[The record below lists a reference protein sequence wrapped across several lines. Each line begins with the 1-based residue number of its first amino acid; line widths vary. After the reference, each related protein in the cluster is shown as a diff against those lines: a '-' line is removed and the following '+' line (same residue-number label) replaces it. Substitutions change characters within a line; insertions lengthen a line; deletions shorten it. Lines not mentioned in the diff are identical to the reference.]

1 MMSAKDAAISGRVLI
16 VDDDLDWREALAL
29 VISGDGATC
38 ELVGSATE
46 ALDVLARET
55 FDVVVCDVRMAGMNG
70 LELLDRVK
78 GTQPSLPFIL
88 ITALGGVQ
96 DAVEAMKRGAFDYAV
111 KPCDSDALREMVVG
125 AIGARRRQANDV
137 TVRAGSPRST
147 VMRELIGPGPAMSRL
162 QACIDLVATSTAPVL
177 VTGETGVGKELVAR
191 AIHARS
197 ERRHRPFIAVNAS
210 AVQED
215 LFESEVFGHVRG
227 AFTGAAQSRKGLL
240 TEAHGGT
247 CLLDEIGDMP
257 MGMQSKLLRVLQ
269 FGEVRPVGSDR
280 THLVDVRVI
289 AATHRDLPALVRE
302 GRFREDLYF
311 RLNVLPV
318 FVPPLRERRED
329 IPALAAHFLAQAR
342 QRASR
347 SRVESISDEA
357 LRVLADAPW
366 PGNIRELASAVERA
380 VVFAADDTIR
390 PEHLSALPRPEARAL
405 SWLPASHETPWT
417 LRRLSHAY
425 AQWVLGETGGDKQR
439 CAEILGI
446 DLSTLYRWQRAENGA
461 ETAASPRSAAQD

>member
-1 MMSAKDAAISGRVLI
+1 I
-16 VDDDLDWREALAL
+16 V
-29 VISGDGATC
+29 
-38 ELVGSATE
+38 
-46 ALDVLARET
+46 
-55 FDVVVCDVRMAGMNG
+55 
-70 LELLDRVK
+70 
-78 GTQPSLPFIL
+78 
-88 ITALGGVQ
+88 ITAVGGVH
-96 DAVEAMKRGAFDYAV
+96 DAVDAMKRGAFDYAV
-111 KPCDSDALREMVVG
+111 KPCDADALREMVVG
-125 AIGARRRQANDV
+125 AVGARRRQASEASLRAAPS
-137 TVRAGSPRST
+137 VRPAP
-147 VMRELIGPGPAMSRL
+147 VRELIGPGAAMSRL
-162 QACIDLVATSTAPVL
+162 QAAIDRVAASSAPVL

-197 ERRHRPFIAVNAS
+197 ERRQRPFIAVNAS
-210 AVQED
+210 AVQPD

-247 CLLDEIGDMP
+247 FLLDEIGDMP

-269 FGEVRPVGSDR
+269 FGEIRPVGSDR
-280 THLVDVRVI
+280 THSVDVRVI

-329 IPALAAHFLAQAR
+329 IPALAAHFLEEAR

-347 SRVESISDEA
+347 SRVKSIGDEA
-357 LRVLADAPW
+357 LRVLTDAPW
-366 PGNIRELASAVERA
+366 PGNIRELASVIERA
-380 VVFAADDTIR
+380 VVFANDETLK
-390 PEHLSALPRPEARAL
+390 PHHLSAMPIEETPML
-405 SWLPASHETPWT
+405 SWLPTGHQPPWT

-425 AQWVLGETGGDKQR
+425 AQWVLAQTGGDKQR

-446 DLSTLYRWQRAENGA
+446 DLSTLYRWQRAENGVEA
-461 ETAASPRSAAQD
+461 SAATRTAGG